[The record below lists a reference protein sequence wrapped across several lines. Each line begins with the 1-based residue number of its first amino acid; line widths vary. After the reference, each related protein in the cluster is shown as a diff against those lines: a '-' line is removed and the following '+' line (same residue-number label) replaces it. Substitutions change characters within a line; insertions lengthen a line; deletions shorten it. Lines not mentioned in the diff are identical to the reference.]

1 MIPDV
6 IPNAIVFKVD
16 YSIRDGAYNDVIADI
31 KRLTKNWVGL
41 PTHEAVFSHHPYN
54 STRQYVP
61 LSFQLPDD
69 PDGIDEIVSDVA
81 ELNRVYPTRNLNW
94 VAENKKK
101 PGQKTRVKKPE
112 PKPAVDPNNIVH
124 GHDITK
130 VKAELRF
137 MLTEDGPEIDAE
149 NFAAALDGYPFADKS
164 PAQNRDYIE
173 IELIASFE
181 MRYPF
186 LADLNRLFG
195 GKIIREL
202 RVLADVRN
210 QQRLPAHWHQ
220 AFGRAFVRGGNNPAT
235 YEQCC
240 NFISGYF
247 VMLERIAAKGKVTPQ
262 PSKIASRFTEL
273 AIETDHI
280 TAAAIAFG

>member
-1 MIPDV
+1 MSDFVIPAIVLRVGKVMPVDDLNALITDIKMRAKRWEGAGEYDLVLNFCYDENRRGNYPLGPKVPYDPAGMDQILLDLQELTSVQRFHAYDV
-6 IPNAIVFKVD
+6 I
-16 YSIRDGAYNDVIADI
+16 DGR
-31 KRLTKNWVGL
+31 K
-41 PTHEAVFSHHPYN
+41 HE
-54 STRQYVP
+54 
-61 LSFQLPDD
+61 
-69 PDGIDEIVSDVA
+69 
-81 ELNRVYPTRNLNW
+81 
-94 VAENKKK
+94 KKW
-101 PGQKTRVKKPE
+101 KTGMTA
-112 PKPAVDPNNIVH
+112 PKPKPLVDPNNILH

-130 VKAELRF
+130 VKPELRF
-137 MLTEDGPEIDAE
+137 MLTEDGPEIDAR
-149 NFAAALDGYPFADKS
+149 NFAAALEGYPFVDKS
-164 PAQNRDYIE
+164 AIQNRDYIE
-173 IELIASFE
+173 MEVIAPFE
-181 MRYPF
+181 HRYPF

-202 RVLADVRN
+202 RALADVKN
-210 QQRLPAHWHQ
+210 QQRLPKHWHQ

-240 NFISGYF
+240 NFISGHF